1 MQVVILAGGYGTR
14 LSELTESVPKPLV
27 EVGNR
32 PIIWHIM
39 SYYAKFGHTDFIIP
53 LGYKG
58 DKLKEY
64 FRNLTTYQS
73 NIMLKLKSGAIDLI
87 SGPLPDWRIT
97 FVDTGLDTATGG
109 RLLGVKEL
117 LDDEFLMT
125 YGDGLSNVDIDSLI
139 KQHHET
145 NLIATVTAVRP
156 PARFG
161 YLEIENLLVNQFDE
175 KTIKNDVW
183 INGGFFILKKTVL
196 DYISSIDMPFEGEPL
211 SRLASMGKLGAYK
224 HHGFWHPMDTLKDKR
239 ELDAISRSGLAPWDQ

>member
-14 LSELTESVPKPLV
+14 LSELTERTPKPLV

-39 SYYAKFGHTDFIIP
+39 SYYAKFGHTDFIVP

-58 DKLKEY
+58 EKLKEY
-64 FRNLTTYQS
+64 FRNITSYQS
-73 NIMLKLKSGAIDLI
+73 NISLNLKSGAFI
-87 SGPLPDWRIT
+87 SISEPLPDWRIT

-125 YGDGLSNVDIDSLI
+125 YGDGLSDVDIDSLI
-139 KQHHET
+139 KQHHEN
-145 NLIATVTAVRP
+145 NLLATVTAVRP

-183 INGGFFILKKTVL
+183 INGGFFVLKKTAL
-196 DYISSIDMPFEGEPL
+196 DFISSPDMPFEADPL
-211 SRLASMGKLGAYK
+211 SKLASMGKLGAFK
-224 HHGFWHPMDTLKDKR
+224 HYGFWHPMDTLKDKR
-239 ELDAISRSGLAPWDQ
+239 ELDEISRSGKAPWIL